1 MSEPS
6 RQYVSILSK
15 AGLLQL
21 IALITILHLL
31 LLLGLENILRLPS
44 LTYKLATLSHTH
56 TIFCFRNTSLQAM
69 AHKHGSASRS
79 TSPRMANNTFH
90 PFPRL
95 PTELRE
101 EIWRFCLP
109 HRVSEMDYPID
120 WMVYDSFGPKPKD
133 KLPCSLISTSISNA
147 RPPLLATVCRESRRV
162 ALSSGNWS
170 SVLEEESGSRPL
182 EANWLA
188 ANLVTREYWQDPLRD
203 SAHLNWTTSYEAD
216 LGYQTDGHPLDS
228 LVWEA
233 KLVNGSASIMLGYM
247 SDSLIEREPF
257 DKPITWQLQSLPES
271 CRHEQQDLAA
281 LRLLPEWL
289 VVVRVVVIH
298 LDFTQAAKTGLFG
311 LLGDKFVQVVDATL
325 PLASQ
330 LYKLA
335 EACESRASTVT
346 AAQDF
351 ARMSANDM
359 NAMVKRVALKM
370 YFDHDLPKRMRAA
383 IMFRLCTKMC
393 NHSTTQGERDILPR
407 PGGTR

>member
-1 MSEPS
+1 VNL
-6 RQYVSILSK
+6 RAVNAVSNS
-15 AGLLQL
+15 
-21 IALITILHLL
+21 
-31 LLLGLENILRLPS
+31 N
-44 LTYKLATLSHTH
+44 AT
-56 TIFCFRNTSLQAM
+56 F
-69 AHKHGSASRS
+69 
-79 TSPRMANNTFH
+79 NNTRMVNDTFH
-90 PFPRL
+90 SFPRL
-95 PTELRE
+95 PIELRE

-120 WMVYDSFGPKPKD
+120 WMVYGSSDSKV
-133 KLPCSLISTSISNA
+133 KLPCSLRSTSICNA

-162 ALSSGNWS
+162 ALRSGNWS
-170 SVLEEESGSRPL
+170 SVLEEESGDRPP
-182 EANWLA
+182 EADWEAGNIVID
-188 ANLVTREYWQDPLRD
+188 NYWRDPSRD
-203 SAHLNWTTSYEAD
+203 SAHLNWTTSYEVELYYSD
-216 LGYQTDGHPLDS
+216 DGHPLHS

-233 KLVNGSASIMLGYM
+233 KLVNGSASIMLDYM

-257 DKPITWQLQSLPES
+257 DKPITRVLQSLPES
-271 CRHEQQDLAA
+271 FRKEQQDLAA

-289 VVVRVVVIH
+289 VVVRIVVIH
-298 LDFTQAAKTGLFG
+298 LDSTQAARTGLFG

-330 LYKLA
+330 LYDLA

-359 NAMVKRVALKM
+359 NAMVKRVALKR
-370 YFDHDLPKRMRAA
+370 YFDHELSKRMRAA

-393 NHSTTQGERDILPR
+393 NHSTTSEEEERDISPG

>member
-1 MSEPS
+1 
-6 RQYVSILSK
+6 
-15 AGLLQL
+15 
-21 IALITILHLL
+21 
-31 LLLGLENILRLPS
+31 
-44 LTYKLATLSHTH
+44 
-56 TIFCFRNTSLQAM
+56 
-69 AHKHGSASRS
+69 
-79 TSPRMANNTFH
+79 MANNTFH

-170 SVLEEESGSRPL
+170 SVLEEESGSWPL

-233 KLVNGSASIMLGYM
+233 KLVNGLDMRSTCPRDNI
-247 SDSLIEREPF
+247 SDDNTGS
-257 DKPITWQLQSLPES
+257 DK
-271 CRHEQQDLAA
+271 
-281 LRLLPEWL
+281 
-289 VVVRVVVIH
+289 
-298 LDFTQAAKTGLFG
+298 GLF
-311 LLGDKFVQVVDATL
+311 DEDAADTSS
-325 PLASQ
+325 AMN
-330 LYKLA
+330 
-335 EACESRASTVT
+335 TV
-346 AAQDF
+346 
-351 ARMSANDM
+351 
-359 NAMVKRVALKM
+359 
-370 YFDHDLPKRMRAA
+370 
-383 IMFRLCTKMC
+383 
-393 NHSTTQGERDILPR
+393 E
-407 PGGTR
+407 